1 MKRIANVTIRSS
13 TRNPPRKRARFF
25 PLMKSMLP
33 RREVLYLKVCEYDK
47 PVEVT
52 VKKFVDSLVTSHDR
66 KSPKIE
72 ICSD

>member
-1 MKRIANVTIRSS
+1 
-13 TRNPPRKRARFF
+13 
-25 PLMKSMLP
+25 MKSMLP

-66 KSPKIE
+66 KPPKIE